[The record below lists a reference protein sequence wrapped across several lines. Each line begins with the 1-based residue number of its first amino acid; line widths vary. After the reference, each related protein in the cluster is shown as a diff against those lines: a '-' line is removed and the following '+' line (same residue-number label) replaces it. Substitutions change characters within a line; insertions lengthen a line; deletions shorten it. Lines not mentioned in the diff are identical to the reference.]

1 MFKSHKIFCENK
13 NFCGIV
19 MSPENDI
26 TSKFNQYM
34 RSDKMP
40 QNVGPESS
48 IKKNRW
54 MCKHYRKTFNNKIR

>member
-19 MSPENDI
+19 MSPENDN
-26 TSKFNQYM
+26 TSKFDQYM

-40 QNVGPESS
+40 QNVDPESS
-48 IKKNRW
+48 I
-54 MCKHYRKTFNNKIR
+54 